1 MDSEER
7 HELDK
12 NDLAHFLMN
21 AWDRVRP
28 YLGYIGLA
36 GLLLVVGLVAAT
48 YMNHASQLKLQ
59 EGWRVLAA
67 ATTADG
73 LSQVLADYPNTPLA
87 PLAQVRLGWL
97 RFNEGKERLVDD
109 RGEAIRLLTEAV
121 ESFESVANHSS
132 STDSVKVQAYL
143 GIALAKECQSMTE
156 EAKKAYQEILDR
168 YPTDPVAQTAR
179 ARLDQLSQESAAT
192 FYASFKNYQPAA
204 PSTDLPEKVDPG
216 AMPTPPEVPS
226 GIDSSLPSVVPPPP
240 ADITSP
246 GLPTIEGTLPATT
259 EPPTEGSPATPAP
272 TEPAPPAPAEPAPAT
287 PTTPAPP
294 ATSP

>member
-21 AWDRVRP
+21 TWDRFRP

-36 GLLLVVGLVAAT
+36 GLLLVVGLVAAA
-48 YMNHASQLKLQ
+48 YMNHANQLKLQ
-59 EGWRVLAA
+59 EGWGVLAA

-87 PLAQVRLGWL
+87 PLALVRLGWL

-109 RGEAIRLLTEAV
+109 RGEAIRLLSEAAENFEAV
-121 ESFESVANHSS
+121 IKNSS
-132 STDSVKVQAYL
+132 STDSAKVQAYL

-179 ARLDQLSQESAAT
+179 TRLDLLSQESAAT
-192 FYASFKNYQPAA
+192 FYTSFKNYQPPA
-204 PSTDLPEKVDPG
+204 PSTDLPDKVDPG
-216 AMPTPPEVPS
+216 VIPSPPEIPS
-226 GIDSSLPSVVPPPP
+226 GIDTSLPSVVPPPP
-240 ADITSP
+240 ADITGP
-246 GLPTIEGTLPATT
+246 GLPTIEGTLPTTT
-259 EPPTEGSPATPAP
+259 EPLKEEIPTTPTP
-272 TEPAPPAPAEPAPAT
+272 SEPAPPATPAPAEPAPAT
-287 PTTPAPP
+287 PAPP
-294 ATSP
+294 ATNP